1 MARRKLHLHDG
12 KAGAALTVRV
22 TPRSSRNAITGIMED
37 GTVKIQLTAA
47 PVDGE
52 ANRKLIELLAKTL
65 DVPRSNIEIV
75 AGEAGRDKLVS
86 VLGIDAAALHA
97 RVLAAAR

>member
-1 MARRKLHLHDG
+1 MARRKLRFHDG

-22 TPRSSRNAITGIMED
+22 TPRSSRNGIAGILDD

-52 ANRKLIELLAKTL
+52 ANHKLIEFLARTL
-65 DVPRSNIEIV
+65 DLPRSNIEIV
-75 AGEAGRDKLVS
+75 AGAGGRDKLVS
-86 VLGIDAAALHA
+86 VLGIDAATLHA
-97 RVLAAAR
+97 RVLAAVR